1 MAFLHHLNSGV
12 AVGNSRELISPE
24 HQSIVTFVIDKTEQE
39 TFDSI
44 RYFCEAD
51 LEGKKIWSFKHV
63 KTGENLKLW
72 SRFQVFSSSQATPCW
87 MDAVDVKDMTFE
99 NK

>member
-51 LEGKKIWSFKHV
+51 LEGKKYEVLNMSKRGKI
-63 KTGENLKLW
+63 
-72 SRFQVFSSSQATPCW
+72 
-87 MDAVDVKDMTFE
+87 
-99 NK
+99 